1 MNAFQIIDKDNN
13 PIPINELDKQAA
25 AFWDE
30 ELHPKQYASP
40 KGKGNWF
47 DTLGWHIAQ
56 QHSSHFYGRNTWNAV
71 KLSMFIGLSYDI
83 VEQTNPAAYTQA
95 QINYLKP
102 YYDLIDHW
110 ASLGYQPKQIKE

>member
-1 MNAFQIIDKDNN
+1 MNAFKILDKDNN
-13 PIPINELDKQAA
+13 PIPINELDRQAA
-25 AFWDE
+25 EFWDK

-40 KGKGNWF
+40 EGKANWF

-56 QHSSHFYGRNTWNAV
+56 QNSSHFYGRNTWNTI

-83 VEQTNPAAYTQA
+83 VEHTNPAVYTQA